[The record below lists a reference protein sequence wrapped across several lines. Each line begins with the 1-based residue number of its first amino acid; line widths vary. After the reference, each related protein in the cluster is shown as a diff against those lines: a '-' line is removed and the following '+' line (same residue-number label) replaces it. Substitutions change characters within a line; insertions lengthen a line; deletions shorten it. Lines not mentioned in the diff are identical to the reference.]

1 VKLWSDSPAD
11 LTPVDKAHLPP
22 TRAHSA
28 NPLPQ
33 RKRGVIPGLHTLYDY
48 DKGIS

>member
-11 LTPVDKAHLPP
+11 LAPVDKASLPP
-22 TRAHSA
+22 TGAHSA
-28 NPLPQ
+28 NRL
-33 RKRGVIPGLHTLYDY
+33 RERIRGIIPGLHTLYDY

>member
-1 VKLWSDSPAD
+1 MRLWSDRQHGTA
-11 LTPVDKAHLPP
+11 PVDKAPLPP

-33 RKRGVIPGLHTLYDY
+33 RNRGVIPGLHTLYDY